1 MSTPSVLPAGARLL
15 HVGPHKTGTT
25 ALQSAFDLARADLGP
40 QGVHY
45 ASRSRHDARAA
56 RYVTDRMVAGRD
68 PARAEQAWRA
78 VVGTLTAAGPERRV
92 FSSEFLSDA
101 TDEQIARIVGDLG
114 TDELWVAIT
123 LRPLARILS
132 SQYQQGLQRQSPHTF
147 DAWLRMVLA
156 DDVSAPEPREFWN
169 RHRHDALARRW
180 AAHVGAERVL
190 VVVLDSRD
198 HAFLPHTFEQLL
210 GLRAET
216 LAGQDARENRS
227 LTADE
232 AELLRRF
239 NTGYAELGLPPDHY
253 VRLFR
258 HLKDHLKEREPA
270 PGEAPLVTPDWAIE
284 RANAVAAEMAATIR
298 DLGATVYGD
307 LDSIS
312 ATPLGGVAATPE
324 PPAAI
329 DAAVAGWFG
338 AGLALAAE
346 RLTAR
351 EVAAPSRPTPA
362 EVAAPVRG
370 LRARLSRRG

>member
-1 MSTPSVLPAGARLL
+1 MSTPSALPAGARLL

-25 ALQSAFDLARADLGP
+25 ALQSAFDLARADLGS
-40 QGVHY
+40 QGVRY
-45 ASRSRHDARAA
+45 VSRSRHDAKAA

-78 VVGTLTAAGPERRV
+78 VVGALTVPGPARRV

-101 TDEQIARIVGDLG
+101 TDEQIARIVGEVG
-114 TDELWVAIT
+114 TEDLWVALT

-132 SQYQQGLQRQSPHTF
+132 SQYQQGLQRQGTHTY

-156 DDVSAPEPREFWN
+156 DDVSAPEPREFWT

-190 VVVLDSRD
+190 VVVLDPSD

-210 GLRAET
+210 GLRPET
-216 LAGQDARENRS
+216 LAGRDARENRS

-239 NTGYAELGLPPDHY
+239 NGDYADLGLGADHY

-258 HLKDHLKEREPA
+258 HLKDHVKEREPA
-270 PGEAPLVTPDWAIE
+270 PGEAPLVTPDWAID
-284 RANAVAAEMAATIR
+284 RANVVGADMAEAIST
-298 DLGATVYGD
+298 LGARVYGD

-312 ATPLGGVAATPE
+312 ATRPSGVATTPE
-324 PPAAI
+324 PPATI
-329 DAAVAGWFG
+329 DAAVAAWFG
-338 AGLALAAE
+338 AGLAMAAE
-346 RLTAR
+346 QLTRRRPPQAQVAPAPRRLF
-351 EVAAPSRPTPA
+351 
-362 EVAAPVRG
+362 
-370 LRARLSRRG
+370 SRRG

>member
-1 MSTPSVLPAGARLL
+1 MSTPSALPAGARLL

-25 ALQSAFDLARADLGP
+25 ALQSAFHRARGDAAE
-40 QGVHY
+40 QGVRY
-45 ASRSRHDARAA
+45 LSRSQHDARAA

-68 PARAEQAWRA
+68 PVRAETAWRA
-78 VVGTLTAAGPERRV
+78 VVKGLTAPGPERRV

-101 TDEQIARIVGDLG
+101 SDEQIARIVGEAGSED
-114 TDELWVAIT
+114 LWVAIT

-132 SQYQQGLQRQSPHTF
+132 SQYQQSLQRQSTLTY
-147 DAWLRMVLA
+147 DDWLRIVLA
-156 DDVSAPEPREFWN
+156 DDVSGPGPREFWT

-180 AAHVGAERVL
+180 AAHVGPERV
-190 VVVLDSRD
+190 VVIVLDSRD
-198 HAFLPHTFEQLL
+198 HAFLPHAFEQLL
-210 GLRAET
+210 GLRPET
-216 LAGQDARENRS
+216 LAGRDARENRS

-239 NTGYAELGLPPDHY
+239 NASYADLGLQPDHY

-258 HLKDHLKEREPA
+258 HLKDHLKDRVPS
-270 PGEAPLVTPDWAIE
+270 PDEAPLVTPDWAVE
-284 RANAVAAEMAATIR
+284 QANTIGAEMAAAIR
-298 DLGATVYGD
+298 DLGVQVHGD

-312 ATPLGGVAATPE
+312 ATRPSGVSATPE

-346 RLTAR
+346 RLAGGAA
-351 EVAAPSRPTPA
+351 AAPAP
-362 EVAAPVRG
+362 APVVPTKG
-370 LRARLSRRG
+370 LRGRLSRRG